1 MFRSAGYDVTEAENG
16 QAGLQILEELN
27 PVLAVID
34 FIMPGMNGA
43 EVARLARVK
52 LPLLPIIFV
61 SGYSDTLALDT
72 IGNAIILR
80 KPVGPGAL
88 LEAVGSALRAA

>member
-16 QAGLQILEELN
+16 ADGLRVLDEIK

-34 FIMPGMNGA
+34 FIMPGLNGVQ
-43 EVARLARVK
+43 VARLARLK
-52 LPLLPIIFV
+52 QPSLPIIFV
-61 SGYSDTLALDT
+61 SGYADTLALDE

-80 KPVGPGAL
+80 KPVGPEAL
-88 LEAVGSALRAA
+88 LNAVDNALRAA